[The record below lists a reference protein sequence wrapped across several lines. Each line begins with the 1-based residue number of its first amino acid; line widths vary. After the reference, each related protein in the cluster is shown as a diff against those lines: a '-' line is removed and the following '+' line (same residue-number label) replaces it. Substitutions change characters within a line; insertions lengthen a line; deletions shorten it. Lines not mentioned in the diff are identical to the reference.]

1 MTTSLGNEVNGNRN
15 APLYFPFHSA
25 DGAAGAQA
33 VNRSSVAA
41 LAFLVWD
48 ILITVDDEVNLIW
61 PRAWNYTKYVYFLV
75 RYLPML
81 VQVSILLI
89 GSELTPHFHFTAH
102 DCYIWQIYQ
111 GVAASSIVAMVD
123 TVLILRIY
131 ALYHG
136 PRHHVIRRI
145 VIILFT
151 LELLGLGVGLGLAI
165 PGITYDDI
173 CLIISVPHSLI
184 IFGGSSVVIFQFL
197 LFGLTLYKFIQA
209 VRSGWGDVPLIMLLM
224 RDGTWA
230 FFLLS
235 FLYVGQIGLYAQP
248 DSTFAGVL
256 YCWLLS
262 AFSFC
267 GYRIL
272 LNLNRLAERTHGAH
286 VSNTLRT
293 GTNIQFTT
301 QLFHSQQLPDTA
313 EGSYELSAQL
323 DTPPGGRTLESS
335 KKTH

>member
-123 TVLILRIY
+123 TVLILRSTYRSLHFFHCKFSPSFDSLCSLSRPKAPCYSTNCYNIIY
-131 ALYHG
+131 
-136 PRHHVIRRI
+136 PRIARFGCWFGTGYSRHNIR
-145 VIILFT
+145 
-151 LELLGLGVGLGLAI
+151 
-165 PGITYDDI
+165 
-173 CLIISVPHSLI
+173 
-184 IFGGSSVVIFQFL
+184 
-197 LFGLTLYKFIQA
+197 
-209 VRSGWGDVPLIMLLM
+209 
-224 RDGTWA
+224 
-230 FFLLS
+230 
-235 FLYVGQIGLYAQP
+235 
-248 DSTFAGVL
+248 
-256 YCWLLS
+256 
-262 AFSFC
+262 
-267 GYRIL
+267 
-272 LNLNRLAERTHGAH
+272 
-286 VSNTLRT
+286 
-293 GTNIQFTT
+293 
-301 QLFHSQQLPDTA
+301 
-313 EGSYELSAQL
+313 
-323 DTPPGGRTLESS
+323 
-335 KKTH
+335 